1 MSKSKNLSEEEI
13 LVGGQAVIEGVLMR
27 TPSAYAVAV
36 RNPEGEI
43 IVKKDREISWLK
55 KNRFVRLP
63 FIRGFFV
70 LAQALK
76 LGIKAL
82 NFSAEIALEEEKE
95 KKKNKKKDSS
105 FGKLTLI
112 FSILTSVVLVI
123 LIFVAIPYFLSS
135 HILSKTYG
143 ITNKTVISDKW
154 LLFNLLDGVIRVI
167 FFLGYIFIIS
177 LMKDIKRVF
186 EYHGAEH
193 KVVNLWESGE
203 DLTVENAVKYTR
215 FHPRCGTSF
224 LIFVMIISI
233 FIFTLFKI
241 PTNSQSQI
249 VYWLFKIG
257 IRVLLLPVI
266 AGISYE
272 FIRLSA
278 KYKDNKIFRLFILP
292 GLWLQRITTQEPSKD
307 QLEVSL
313 KSLQEALELEKSHL

>member
-1 MSKSKNLSEEEI
+1 MSRTKNLSEEEI

-43 IVKKDREISWLK
+43 VVKKEREISWLK
-55 KNRFVRLP
+55 KKRFYRLP

-82 NFSAEIALEEEKE
+82 NFSAEIALEEENKKE
-95 KKKNKKKDSS
+95 KKSS
-105 FGKLTLI
+105 GKFTLI
-112 FSILTSVVLVI
+112 FSLLTSIILVI
-123 LIFVAIPYFLSS
+123 LIFVAIPYFLST

-143 ITNKTVISDKW
+143 ITHKTVIKEKW
-154 LLFNLLDGVIRVI
+154 FLFNIIDGSIRVT
-167 FFLGYIFIIS
+167 FFLGYIFLIS

-203 DLTVENAVKYTR
+203 ELTVKNAIKYTR

-224 LIFVMIISI
+224 LIFVMLISI

-241 PTNSQSQI
+241 PFDFGNQI
-249 VYWLFKIG
+249 AYWSFKIG
-257 IRVLLLPVI
+257 IRVLLLPII

-278 KYKDNKIFRLFILP
+278 KYKDNKLFKIFIQP
-292 GLWLQRITTQEPSKD
+292 GLWLQRITTQEPD
-307 QLEVSL
+307 EEQLEVSL
-313 KSLQEALELEKSHL
+313 KALKEALEIEKSPL